1 MTALLN
7 IHSALG
13 APAEPLSPAH
23 VPTIARTYALIF
35 FFLAEFMDWYVRRS
49 TCQVLKCHSQDV
61 YAEFHHLV
69 KAIQHRARDLPRS
82 ADAMIVDRQG
92 DTAYGSRAQWEE
104 SQLSQVGRQGQQRR
118 IATQNTMTRRLI
130 WEIQHDAEERTR
142 IRDQRHDLLLQMMNS
157 ASAQLHPV
165 SEQSSGIVCMATTAP
180 DLGRRIPSP
189 ELGSA
194 TLTNALDKQ
203 RRPRL
208 NGLEVL
214 NAALPASSSKPDPN
228 ISRSFSIATT
238 RSPTLNRMSKWRPKA
253 AWPPRWKNG
262 LQIPA
267 LRHLP

>member
-23 VPTIARTYALIF
+23 VPTIARTYVLIF

-82 ADAMIVDRQG
+82 ADAMIVDGQS
-92 DTAYGSRAQWEE
+92 DPAYGSRALWEE

-130 WEIQHDAEERTR
+130 WEIQHDADERTR

-165 SEQSSGIVCMATTAP
+165 SERSSGIVCMATAAP
-180 DLGRRIPSP
+180 DLGRETHTEPRSRISD
-189 ELGSA
+189 
-194 TLTNALDKQ
+194 TNQRTRQQ

-208 NGLEVL
+208 NGPEGL
-214 NAALPASSSKPDPN
+214 NAVLPASSSKPDPN
-228 ISRSFSIATT
+228 TSRTFSIATT
-238 RSPTLNRMSKWRPKA
+238 RSPTLNRMSKWRLKVA
-253 AWPPRWKNG
+253 
-262 LQIPA
+262 
-267 LRHLP
+267 